1 MFNKS
6 KIIKKGD
13 EKVTE
18 LDEDI
23 GKSLT
28 MLEQKGDVSLRGIF
42 LNSTE
47 CVKFKMADASENQYL
62 LVRIP
67 FRSLAPYRK
76 VAAAVIDHL
85 EAQFKWPV
93 IVVANR
99 TIISKR
105 AKHHPSQMRP
115 RSRTLKAV
123 HAAMLQDIVS
133 PSNIVGRRQRA
144 TMNGALFEKVYLDPL
159 DQQEMAEKCEHLS
172 HAYQKLSTHKVA
184 FEFAKPNLHQ
194 QRTIAQMSEKRS
206 KMTKQ

>member
-1 MFNKS
+1 MGLLNRSIMFNKS

-76 VAAAVIDHL
+76 VAVIPVIDHL

-105 AKHHPSQMRP
+105 A
-115 RSRTLKAV
+115 
-123 HAAMLQDIVS
+123 
-133 PSNIVGRRQRA
+133 
-144 TMNGALFEKVYLDPL
+144 
-159 DQQEMAEKCEHLS
+159 
-172 HAYQKLSTHKVA
+172 
-184 FEFAKPNLHQ
+184 
-194 QRTIAQMSEKRS
+194 
-206 KMTKQ
+206 

>member
-1 MFNKS
+1 MGLNRSIMFNKS

-123 HAAMLQDIVS
+123 HAAML
-133 PSNIVGRRQRA
+133 
-144 TMNGALFEKVYLDPL
+144 GALFEKVYLDPL

-172 HAYQKLSTHKVA
+172 HAYQ
-184 FEFAKPNLHQ
+184 
-194 QRTIAQMSEKRS
+194 
-206 KMTKQ
+206 

>member
-1 MFNKS
+1 MGLNRSIMFNKS

-67 FRSLAPYRK
+67 FRSPVHPQGRLRIRK
-76 VAAAVIDHL
+76 
-85 EAQFKWPV
+85 AQPPPT
-93 IVVANR
+93 A
-99 TIISKR
+99 
-105 AKHHPSQMRP
+105 HHRP
-115 RSRTLKAV
+115 DER
-123 HAAMLQDIVS
+123 
-133 PSNIVGRRQRA
+133 
-144 TMNGALFEKVYLDPL
+144 E
-159 DQQEMAEKCEHLS
+159 
-172 HAYQKLSTHKVA
+172 
-184 FEFAKPNLHQ
+184 
-194 QRTIAQMSEKRS
+194 
-206 KMTKQ
+206 